1 MNSKSVSSVRRE
13 LLMCLRALCL
23 TALLTKGV
31 SVDGVVF
38 SICTERTPAPFASL
52 TLTCLTNHAFLN
64 LIVVSIAVSVPASQD
79 ASI

>member
-52 TLTCLTNHAFLN
+52 TLTCLTNHAFFV
-64 LIVVSIAVSVPASQD
+64 LIDLSIPASVQASPD
-79 ASI
+79 ANI